1 MIQNSA
7 PGFSPTQNS
16 VPPSPQ
22 SSPGSTGANCSLSS
36 IDLEFVIDGSGSI
49 ASNEFLQ
56 LKTFLIKMIEFFN
69 VGPKATRLGLI
80 QYSNSIQNVFSLK
93 TYQNKADMIDSVR
106 KVKQLRGRTR
116 TGLAIKYIVDTAFT
130 EAQGARPPGKHIPRV
145 AVIVTDGRPQDGVIK
160 VAARARKAGIEIY
173 SVGVGSADVKSLRAM
188 ASPPLQDHVFTLKNF
203 KLIEQS
209 FKLTLLHQDP
219 CAQGKHGCQQLCV
232 RTPGSYHCDCHKGYT
247 LNPDKT
253 TCKGHRHFL
262 STNAPLQSPALNPT
276 APVLATAPTPPLL
289 FLVYTLPLG
298 HVSRRH
304 GVNFHTYAD
313 DTQIYVSS
321 FSCNSSFHQC
331 AVGLSDRH
339 QGLDESK
346 LPAAKW
352 KPYSLAPIN
361 VFSPVALISS
371 TFLVFSK
378 TYRTRAAG
386 LTPPQQPVLPP
397 HTSSR

>member
-1 MIQNSA
+1 LLLLMWIFPLFFTAEDLCAHGKHGCQQLCVK
-7 PGFSPTQNS
+7 T
-16 VPPSPQ
+16 
-22 SSPGSTGANCSLSS
+22 PGSYHCACANCSLSS

-203 KLIEQS
+203 KLIEQ
-209 FKLTLLHQDP
+209 FDKTFREKLCNQDP

-262 STNAPLQSPALNPT
+262 STNCGCKAQLDFQSKVFFMLNGIRKHDILL
-276 APVLATAPTPPLL
+276 PV
-289 FLVYTLPLG
+289 
-298 HVSRRH
+298 
-304 GVNFHTYAD
+304 
-313 DTQIYVSS
+313 
-321 FSCNSSFHQC
+321 
-331 AVGLSDRH
+331 
-339 QGLDESK
+339 E
-346 LPAAKW
+346 
-352 KPYSLAPIN
+352 
-361 VFSPVALISS
+361 
-371 TFLVFSK
+371 
-378 TYRTRAAG
+378 
-386 LTPPQQPVLPP
+386 
-397 HTSSR
+397 